1 MNIFMGNSFYN
12 DDELEEFLK
21 QQANNHRMYPSDKVW
36 RNIQESLHGNMRW
49 PALGFFSVLIIS
61 ALVVGTLIIEPG
73 KKMIAENY
81 LRSTKNTQPV
91 ILPQDAE
98 NAIILTEHFYPAHI
112 TQQTIQYV
120 SRSLSSQQNQPPQE
134 ATAFNQNIVLFNNS
148 LLNTSNLL
156 IPASTLH
163 ALPVSKDIILTNRS
177 KEKYIMPR
185 TLLLSTAIES
195 LKLPAASNYFQ
206 TKEEDIWRSFPLFTT
221 APTKQTTF
229 PFDFEFYITPSVSYR
244 KWVYND
250 ENTKQAPS
258 LKQMVHHAPAMGIE
272 TGFSLNYHL
281 NKAFT
286 LKAGLQ
292 FNMRK
297 YNLDAYRYTRPTEI
311 IPDDNA
317 LNNDVAD
324 TTSTYY
330 IAQSVA
336 PDGSKKITLS
346 NSYYQI
352 SLPIG
357 VDWRVVNISKKLSW
371 NIGVAVQPTYTFDKT
386 VYAID
391 NDLKT
396 YTNANNR
403 LRNWN
408 VNANAETFL
417 RYKKGDMSWQIGP
430 QFRYQM
436 LPTLSGSSPVKEYL
450 FDYGVKVGFIKT
462 LSH

>member
-1 MNIFMGNSFYN
+1 
-12 DDELEEFLK
+12 
-21 QQANNHRMYPSDKVW
+21 
-36 RNIQESLHGNMRW
+36 
-49 PALGFFSVLIIS
+49 
-61 ALVVGTLIIEPG
+61 
-73 KKMIAENY
+73 
-81 LRSTKNTQPV
+81 
-91 ILPQDAE
+91 
-98 NAIILTEHFYPAHI
+98 
-112 TQQTIQYV
+112 
-120 SRSLSSQQNQPPQE
+120 
-134 ATAFNQNIVLFNNS
+134 
-148 LLNTSNLL
+148 
-156 IPASTLH
+156 
-163 ALPVSKDIILTNRS
+163 
-177 KEKYIMPR
+177 
-185 TLLLSTAIES
+185 
-195 LKLPAASNYFQ
+195 
-206 TKEEDIWRSFPLFTT
+206 
-221 APTKQTTF
+221 
-229 PFDFEFYITPSVSYR
+229 
-244 KWVYND
+244 
-250 ENTKQAPS
+250 
-258 LKQMVHHAPAMGIE
+258 
-272 TGFSLNYHL
+272 
-281 NKAFT
+281 
-286 LKAGLQ
+286 
-292 FNMRK
+292 
-297 YNLDAYRYTRPTEI
+297 
-311 IPDDNA
+311 